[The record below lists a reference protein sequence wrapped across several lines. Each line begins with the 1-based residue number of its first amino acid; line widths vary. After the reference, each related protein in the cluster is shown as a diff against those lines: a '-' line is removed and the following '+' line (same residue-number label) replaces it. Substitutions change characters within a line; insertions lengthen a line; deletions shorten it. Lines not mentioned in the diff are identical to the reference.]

1 MLIKNEESA
10 WQKASASLDATAKIY
25 GFRVDS
31 VHSETFKFLGGLNRN
46 KKEFNLNNDNND
58 DAQDGDNGTKKKE
71 KMRRGVNTL
80 ETNIYKLNLSK
91 YDIDLEVDPLFS
103 VMTSKFNESS
113 ARGLL
118 LNTIPLNENLNYI
131 LESKKEENEFSN
143 SNFINLDE
151 KDNKK
156 DEIKTND
163 SETLSNELSEAS
175 GSQKAKDNL
184 LLINYLTKKGYK
196 NREIIPISCSQ
207 DFEHAKEG
215 IKKVIKSFIEKNNID
230 DFIKLQICP
239 DLTIFRESR
248 KINEGDSNMSFINT
262 FKEEI
267 NQADKKFRN
276 NDYDDNNSIID
287 EEEQDNLVIAEGE
300 EGLEEIQEGTSQN
313 SNNEIVH
320 EENNENIT
328 NFENEFQNQ
337 NNMINF
343 NPKTNE
349 SFNVFRYEDL
359 IERTGH
365 FGSGNTQNFPQ
376 FSNFAKN
383 FGNLDKNNFLNK
395 GYIFGLN
402 NKKEGKVKRKKEEK
416 NFIFSEKYEVD
427 INDLFSD
434 AKSKILNKAYD
445 YCKEYEKRRKTKC
458 FIHFDKLSQFKLFT
472 ITGKTILA
480 KDIDNDLD
488 IYQQEKNLEEDSQE
502 IEMNVPVENEN
513 QNDIIGF
520 ERNNDYDTFYQNEK
534 KAEKNFGRLYRK
546 FDIRSLKK
554 KLWTSFEDIKEAQ
567 KIEFKSVITNMSKNM
582 NEDELFSIST
592 PTCFVCLL
600 HLCNEKNLFIE
611 QKDMEMLF
619 IEKDPDG
626 NKTNKSS
633 EKKKRNN
640 NDNYE
645 NSKDVV
651 IDD

>member
-143 SNFINLDE
+143 KNFIKLDE

-248 KINEGDSNMSFINT
+248 KINEGDSNT
-262 FKEEI
+262 
-267 NQADKKFRN
+267 
-276 NDYDDNNSIID
+276 
-287 EEEQDNLVIAEGE
+287 
-300 EGLEEIQEGTSQN
+300 
-313 SNNEIVH
+313 
-320 EENNENIT
+320 
-328 NFENEFQNQ
+328 
-337 NNMINF
+337 
-343 NPKTNE
+343 
-349 SFNVFRYEDL
+349 L
-359 IERTGH
+359 I
-365 FGSGNTQNFPQ
+365 
-376 FSNFAKN
+376 
-383 FGNLDKNNFLNK
+383 L
-395 GYIFGLN
+395 
-402 NKKEGKVKRKKEEK
+402 
-416 NFIFSEKYEVD
+416 
-427 INDLFSD
+427 LFM
-434 AKSKILNKAYD
+434 L
-445 YCKEYEKRRKTKC
+445 
-458 FIHFDKLSQFKLFT
+458 
-472 ITGKTILA
+472 
-480 KDIDNDLD
+480 
-488 IYQQEKNLEEDSQE
+488 
-502 IEMNVPVENEN
+502 
-513 QNDIIGF
+513 
-520 ERNNDYDTFYQNEK
+520 
-534 KAEKNFGRLYRK
+534 
-546 FDIRSLKK
+546 
-554 KLWTSFEDIKEAQ
+554 
-567 KIEFKSVITNMSKNM
+567 
-582 NEDELFSIST
+582 
-592 PTCFVCLL
+592 CLL
-600 HLCNEKNLFIE
+600 
-611 QKDMEMLF
+611 
-619 IEKDPDG
+619 
-626 NKTNKSS
+626 
-633 EKKKRNN
+633 
-640 NDNYE
+640 
-645 NSKDVV
+645 
-651 IDD
+651 